1 MSGQRPYDETVFSRI
16 EPSPKSK
23 KESKDK
29 KEADMSKSKGGKL
42 QQAAGS
48 EKKKLSKVG
57 QSQLDKYSSANKSK
71 LSKSKTMTVDEE
83 AGRKQSSLPS
93 TSSMKMKSKS
103 KKQPKKTRATD
114 PDAAYETMFSVID
127 MNVTQRVKG
136 ATMAAG
142 PVKKSE
148 QRKQAQLLVEASK
161 IVEEALEESPTTG
174 RIIFLARH
182 GEQMDNVFPNWVNE
196 SFTNFGLYKPTDLNM
211 PLSLVPR
218 QNGPT
223 DFLDD
228 PPLTEMG
235 YVTSQMIGR
244 GAKLSK
250 VHFDAIYSSPALR
263 CIHSAHGILKA
274 FPKAD
279 VQIRIEPGLFEYMG
293 LNRDS
298 KLNFITGEEMSIQG
312 YEIDLDYNPIISAES
327 IREQYRNEGVE
338 DFYQRIC
345 DVIESISQAHDN
357 SPCNI
362 LIIGHA
368 LTLDAGSRYLARKS
382 GNFPTEDQ
390 INNINAYFPYSAIV
404 AMEELKDEGKWQLMQ
419 SAMPS
424 ISSMDFSNRIDFNF
438 FNRE

>member
-1 MSGQRPYDETVFSRI
+1 MSGKRQYDETVFSRI

-23 KESKDK
+23 KESK
-29 KEADMSKSKGGKL
+29 KESDVAKRGKS
-42 QQAAGS
+42 QQAGGID
-48 EKKKLSKVG
+48 KKKLNKGSG
-57 QSQLDKYSSANKSK
+57 IPQLDRSK
-71 LSKSKTMTVDEE
+71 MGKPRTMGIGEE
-83 AGRKQSSLPS
+83 DGRGKSSLPS
-93 TSSMKMKSKS
+93 VSSMDMKAKS
-103 KKQPKKTRATD
+103 KKRSKKGRATN
-114 PDAAYETMFSVID
+114 PDAAYETMYSVID

-136 ATMAAG
+136 TTMAAG

-161 IVEEALEESPTTG
+161 IVEETLEESPTTG

-182 GEQMDNVFPNWVNE
+182 GEQMNNVFPNWVHE
-196 SFTNFGLYKPTDLNM
+196 TFSNFGLYKPNDLNM

-218 QNGPT
+218 QNGPV

-244 GAKLSK
+244 GAKLSN
-250 VHFDAIYSSPALR
+250 VHFDAIYCSPALR

-274 FPKAD
+274 FPKSEM
-279 VQIRIEPGLFEYMG
+279 QIRIEPGLFEYMG
-293 LNRDS
+293 MNRDS
-298 KLNFITGEEMSIQG
+298 KLNFVSGEEISIQG
-312 YEIDLDYNPIISAES
+312 YEIDLDYTPMITPETIG
-327 IREQYRNEGVE
+327 EQYRNENID
-338 DFYQRIC
+338 DFYQRIS
-345 DVIESISQAHDN
+345 DVIESILQAHD
-357 SPCNI
+357 SPPCNI

-368 LTLDAGSRYLARKS
+368 LTLDAGSRYLARKY
-382 GNFPTEDQ
+382 GNLPTEDQ
-390 INNINAYFPYSAIV
+390 INNMHIYFPYSAIV